1 LRQKIITRNKSGR
14 ISPRL
19 GILDE
24 NAYYKNSGLY
34 IEVGRISQALE
45 KQLGLRVRDK
55 SIKVKFIYKGN
66 DETFYK
72 Q

>member
-1 LRQKIITRNKSGR
+1 LIVYTTSEDENDAVNIWEAFQEIDFETKIITRNKSGR

-34 IEVGRISQALE
+34 IEVGRISQA
-45 KQLGLRVRDK
+45 
-55 SIKVKFIYKGN
+55 
-66 DETFYK
+66 
-72 Q
+72 

>member
-1 LRQKIITRNKSGR
+1 MKTRII
-14 ISPRL
+14 
-19 GILDE
+19 
-24 NAYYKNSGLY
+24 KNSGLY
-34 IEVGRISQALE
+34 IEGRISPSLRKAAGF
-45 KQLGLRVRDK
+45 KRVRDK